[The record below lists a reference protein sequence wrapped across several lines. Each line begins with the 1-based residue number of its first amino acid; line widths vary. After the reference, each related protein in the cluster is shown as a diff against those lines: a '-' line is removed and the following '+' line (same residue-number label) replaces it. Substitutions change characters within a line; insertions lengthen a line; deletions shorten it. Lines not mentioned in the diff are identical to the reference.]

1 MGFGAG
7 GGNGQVDDIR
17 KVGLASF
24 LGALTEWYDFFLY
37 GLAASLVFAKLYFP
51 GGNETL
57 ALLASFATF
66 GVGFF
71 ARPVGGVIFGHYGD
85 KLGRK
90 QMLVLTLLIMGVATF
105 LIGLL
110 PTYDSIGI
118 LAPIG
123 LVVLRIVQGIGV
135 GGEWGGAVL
144 MVTEHAPGE
153 KRGYFGSWPQM
164 GSSAALLLATG
175 LFTLMS
181 QLPEDDFLSWGWRVP
196 FLLSLVLVAVGLFI
210 RVRIAETPV
219 FEAMKETG
227 EEASTPI
234 AEAVREHKR
243 SILLVIGMRVA
254 ENSCGYLV
262 TVFGLA
268 YVTEEIGLSDSLGLI
283 GVMLAAAVQFCLTP
297 VYGAVSD
304 RVGRR
309 PVYMFGA
316 AFLVLFAFPFFWLL
330 QSEKTAL
337 VWIAF
342 VLAYAVGN
350 GAMFATQPAFFSELF
365 GSKVRYSGVSLGYQL
380 AAVFA
385 GGLAPFIAQALFT
398 AAGSYWPVALQIV
411 IVGLISLVSTILAT
425 ETYGRDLGPE
435 KRRRRRRRATVRGA
449 A

>member
-1 MGFGAG
+1 MGSEAG

-51 GGNETL
+51 SGNDTL

-71 ARPVGGVIFGHYGD
+71 ARPVGGVIFGNYGD

-110 PTYDSIGI
+110 PTYESIGI

-227 EEASTPI
+227 EEASTPVV
-234 AEAVREHKR
+234 EAVREHKR

-268 YVTEEIGLSDSLGLI
+268 YVTEEIGLSDTLGLI
-283 GVMLAAAVQFCLTP
+283 GVMLAASVQFCLTP

-316 AFLVLFAFPFFWLL
+316 AFLVVFAFPC
-330 QSEKTAL
+330 SGCSSRRRPRSCGSPSCSPTRS
-337 VWIAF
+337 
-342 VLAYAVGN
+342 
-350 GAMFATQPAFFSELF
+350 ATGRCSPRSRRSSPSCSVPRCA
-365 GSKVRYSGVSLGYQL
+365 
-380 AAVFA
+380 
-385 GGLAPFIAQALFT
+385 T
-398 AAGSYWPVALQIV
+398 AASR
-411 IVGLISLVSTILAT
+411 SAT
-425 ETYGRDLGPE
+425 SSRRCSPAAWRRSS
-435 KRRRRRRRATVRGA
+435 RRRCSPPPAPTGPLRCRSSSSG
-449 A
+449 